1 LRRHLEIIHQ
11 GQTEELDSDEEVVGG
26 VHVDGFLKPIV
37 PGRGW
42 RGEDTMQ
49 RKRKRFYGEKPRISR
64 EASYGEED
72 SS

>member
-1 LRRHLEIIHQ
+1 MELVHQ

-49 RKRKRFYGEKPRISR
+49 RQRKRKEFWGERSGTSR
-64 EASYGEED
+64 EASYVD
-72 SS
+72 DDLPF